1 LKVGEMLEGEIVRSQ
16 NGKLQIKLQIDQI
29 LSLQK
34 ANWQNESLK
43 IN

>member
-1 LKVGEMLEGEIVRSQ
+1 MKVGEMLEGEIVRSQ